1 MFIKIVNMKYL
12 FVLLTI
18 TSSVMA
24 AQIGTQTN
32 NATNVLNNNQASP
45 VVPVNNNL
53 QNVTANN
60 QQVVTNNPTMPTP
73 QPTVD
78 IKKLQ
83 EEYSQKLIAT
93 NQIDKDFADN
103 IFSKILECEN
113 ITDLI
118 EQYTNLINY
127 AKQKNNSDLSGY
139 TFYKLASNKDSIN
152 ENIKKLLA
160 KELSKATTKHRTL
173 SIQKKKVY
181 NYELPLFANQIS
193 EQFSS
198 IASNNINNFFS
209 SFDNFKKSFD
219 ETLAMSNL
227 LSRRK
232 KEKKLKLELHNGL
245 DMNYV
250 LKYIADK
257 NPYIETILKSYLIR
271 IMHSDGISHYY
282 DLYWIM
288 ARTGIVLEAVMKQ
301 KEMPDLYKMFF
312 NNLKERVQGLDL
324 VRLIP
329 DLEAVECSDDD
340 DDNPDYKAKF
350 SKIIQQ
356 SISGLIQ
363 TDTLGN
369 NDKLIQE
376 YLKSIMLLR
385 NNKSVDVLNWVFPD
399 MITKFGLNNT
409 FNYNG

>member
-1 MFIKIVNMKYL
+1 MFIKNVNMKYL
-12 FVLLTI
+12 LVLLTI

-24 AQIGTQTN
+24 AQMGTQIN
-32 NATNVLNNNQASP
+32 NGTNVLNNNQASP
-45 VVPVNNNL
+45 AVPVNNNL

-60 QQVVTNNPTMPTP
+60 QQVVTNNPTMPAP

-93 NQIDKDFADN
+93 NQIDKDLADN

-282 DLYWIM
+282 DLYWVM

-329 DLEAVECSDDD
+329 DLEAVEYSDDE
-340 DDNPDYKAKF
+340 DDNPDYKTKF

-376 YLKSIMLLR
+376 YLKSIRLLR